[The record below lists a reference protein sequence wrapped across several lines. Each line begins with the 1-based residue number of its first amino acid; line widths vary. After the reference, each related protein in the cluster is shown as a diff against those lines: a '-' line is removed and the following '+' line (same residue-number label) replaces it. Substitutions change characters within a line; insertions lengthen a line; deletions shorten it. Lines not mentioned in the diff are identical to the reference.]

1 MVYIHITDVLI
12 IVNYSLLIAFHI
24 QALHQIMDCVIINI
38 TVEEENSLI
47 MEEEHLLARSIMF
60 ERVRTMLVVL
70 YLNRIKN
77 IRRMI

>member
-24 QALHQIMDCVIINI
+24 QVLHQIMDCVIINI